1 MHTFHTI
8 PKEKPKV
15 LIIGSGSKIAEALW
29 RVCRRLPS
37 IADWYFMTSGH
48 SQYDNNMPPS
58 TRCDFTNRK
67 ELKEYC
73 LELQPNIIVNT
84 AAYTNVD
91 KAESERQLAW
101 NVNVSG
107 VENIVAVC
115 RLVDAHLIHFSTDY
129 VFDGVHGPYIETDMP
144 HPLGYYAKTKLAGEN
159 ACIGGNI
166 DWTIIRTNVLYG
178 ATHLL
183 KPDFV
188 MWVLNKL
195 TEKKPFGV
203 VNDQFSNPTLIDDIA
218 YFTNKIIHTRT
229 KGLFHV
235 GGADWCSR
243 YDFAQMIAKVFKQD
257 ASLIQPITTVELH
270 QAALRPMRGGMI
282 PLKAEAMFGIR
293 FSGIESGLFT
303 MRRQLQI
310 DGHHE
315 WAL

>member
-1 MHTFHTI
+1 MYTFREI
-8 PKEKPKV
+8 PEEKPKV

-29 RVCRRLPS
+29 RVYKRLPYT
-37 IADWYFMTSGH
+37 DDVFFMTSGH
-48 SQYDNNMPPS
+48 SEYDHKMPPS
-58 TRCDFTNRK
+58 DSCDFTNRK

-73 LELQPNIIVNT
+73 LELQPNVIINT

-129 VFDGVHGPYIETDMP
+129 VFDGTHGPYTETDTP

-159 ACIGGNI
+159 VCIGGNI

-195 TEKKPFGV
+195 AEKKPFGV

-218 YFTNKIIHTRT
+218 YFTHKIIRSRK
-229 KGLFHV
+229 KGLFHA

-243 YDFAQMIAKVFKQD
+243 YDFARMIAKVFKQD
-257 ASLIQPITTVELH
+257 ESLIQPITTAELH
-270 QAALRPMRGGMI
+270 QAAARPMRGGVI
-282 PLKAEAMFGIR
+282 PFKAEATFGIR
-293 FSGIESGLFT
+293 FSGIESGLLT
-303 MRRQLQI
+303 MRRQLQM